1 MDRSLW
7 LRARVFFLALAKHDI
22 ARRIARGSLPS
33 RMQGLKK
40 GDERRGFRRTQVLP
54 IRGHVAA
61 SLDHLADELVL
72 RQPHSDAIQR
82 RASLPAHLTQ
92 RMAVAALFDLKDEC
106 ALTLHRGCAMEK
118 SLRHRITAPGVH
130 VRTPGCDSG
139 KMRQCPQRYRDQ
151 QDREDCDWPSSPTF
165 FAFT

>member
-7 LRARVFFLALAKHDI
+7 LRARAFFLALAKHDI

-40 GDERRGFRRTQVLP
+40 RDKRRGLCRTQVLP

-72 RQPHSDAIQR
+72 RQPHGDAIER
-82 RASLPAHLTQ
+82 RPSLSAEFTE
-92 RMAVAALFDLKDEC
+92 RMAIAALLHLKHE
-106 ALTLHRGCAMEK
+106 
-118 SLRHRITAPGVH
+118 
-130 VRTPGCDSG
+130 
-139 KMRQCPQRYRDQ
+139 
-151 QDREDCDWPSSPTF
+151 SS
-165 FAFT
+165 

>member
-7 LRARVFFLALAKHDI
+7 LRARAFFLALAKHDI

-40 GDERRGFRRTQVLP
+40 RDKRRGFCRTQVLP

-72 RQPHSDAIQR
+72 REPHGDAIQR
-82 RASLPAHLTQ
+82 RASLPAQLPEG
-92 RMAVAALFDLKDEC
+92 MAVAALLDLKHER
-106 ALTLHRGCAMEK
+106 ALPLHGRCAMNK
-118 SLRHRITAPGVH
+118 SLRHWITAPSVH
-130 VRTPGCDSG
+130 VRTPRCES
-139 KMRQCPQRYRDQ
+139 R
-151 QDREDCDWPSSPTF
+151 
-165 FAFT
+165 